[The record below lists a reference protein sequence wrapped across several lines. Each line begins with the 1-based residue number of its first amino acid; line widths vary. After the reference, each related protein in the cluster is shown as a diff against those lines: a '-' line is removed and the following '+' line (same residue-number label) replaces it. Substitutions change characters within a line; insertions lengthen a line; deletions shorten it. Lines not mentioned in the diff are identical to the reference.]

1 MGNRD
6 KRDVKV
12 KKPKKADKQPAAHQ
26 AQITEVLP
34 PVEVVRKKKKEPGV
48 DED

>member
-6 KRDVKV
+6 KRNDKV
-12 KKPKKADKQPAAHQ
+12 KKPKKAEKPAVHQ
-26 AQITEVLP
+26 VLVGEVPP
-34 PVEVVRKKKKEPGV
+34 PVEVIRKKKKDTSL